1 MIAARRD
8 ESRFGS
14 TPLHQLEAQ
23 DTTIKGKRPFQVGDL
38 EVHVTDAHA
47 VSDWSAG
54 HRIGQRPQ
62 LVDRIAHQAVPL
74 LSVGAGGGPAW
85 RDGGIN
91 SKPLGAAAGLA
102 KFMTCAFAAGGG
114 PARPSRNAAKLK
126 VMWCTCAG
134 GSTQARII
142 C

>member
-74 LSVGAGGGPAW
+74 LSVGAGGAPAW
-85 RDGGIN
+85 RDGELT
-91 SKPLGAAAGLA
+91 SMPFGAASALPRS
-102 KFMTCAFAAGGG
+102 KTCPFPTRGVP
-114 PARPSRNAAKLK
+114 PAPSRKAATLK
-126 VMWCTCAG
+126 G
-134 GSTQARII
+134 I
-142 C
+142 CC